1 MNKKIDIIIP
11 CYNEAENINFIIEE
25 IDKFIKNLYYDYE
38 VTFIDDGSTD
48 NTYNEIAEF
57 ARKRKDINVLKL
69 SRNFGKEAAMRAGIE
84 LCDADAAIIIDG
96 DLQHP
101 PDLIPSLISAWEG
114 GANIV
119 DAVKIQRQKEN
130 ILIRF
135 MSIAFYK
142 FMHSMT
148 NMDFAGSSDYKLI
161 DRKAIDLLKTLNEKN
176 RFFRGLTN
184 WIGLQHCKI
193 EFKVENRKSGKSKW
207 SLVQLIKLSM
217 DAAAAYTSKP
227 LHIVTALGL
236 FTLLFSIILGFQTLY
251 NKILGNAVSGFTTV
265 ILVTLFLLSIVM
277 ISLGILG
284 IYMSK
289 IYDEV
294 KNRPIF
300 IIEKC
305 TKNEERRE
313 S

>member
-1 MNKKIDIIIP
+1 
-11 CYNEAENINFIIEE
+11 
-25 IDKFIKNLYYDYE
+25 
-38 VTFIDDGSTD
+38 
-48 NTYNEIAEF
+48 
-57 ARKRKDINVLKL
+57 
-69 SRNFGKEAAMRAGIE
+69 
-84 LCDADAAIIIDG
+84 
-96 DLQHP
+96 
-101 PDLIPSLISAWEG
+101 
-114 GANIV
+114 
-119 DAVKIQRQKEN
+119 
-130 ILIRF
+130 
-135 MSIAFYK
+135 
-142 FMHSMT
+142 
-148 NMDFAGSSDYKLI
+148 
-161 DRKAIDLLKTLNEKN
+161 
-176 RFFRGLTN
+176 
-184 WIGLQHCKI
+184 
-193 EFKVENRKSGKSKW
+193 
-207 SLVQLIKLSM
+207 VQLIKLSM